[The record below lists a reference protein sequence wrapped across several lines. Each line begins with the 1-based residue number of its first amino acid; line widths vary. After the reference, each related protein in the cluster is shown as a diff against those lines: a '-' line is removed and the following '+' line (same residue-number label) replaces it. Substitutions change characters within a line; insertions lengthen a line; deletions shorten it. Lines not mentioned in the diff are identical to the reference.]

1 MKTMTRAGVAIV
13 LLSIPP
19 IFMMMHDRSLSH
31 EEALAFIEQS
41 PAGCRDHL
49 RRDFFRPR
57 RGVLLLS
64 QAQSARSIWCDE
76 EETPSTEVR

>member
-1 MKTMTRAGVAIV
+1 MARAGIAIV
-13 LLSIPP
+13 LLSILP

-41 PAGCRDHL
+41 PAACRDDL
-49 RRDFFRPR
+49 RKNFFRPR

-76 EETPSTEVR
+76 EVRQATEVR